1 MAVEDRPVLPNPGN
15 RPALPVVGKGQRRG
29 GRKSERKSPS
39 RTSVP
44 PLLPVF
50 HLWSSLSS
58 KCHQATSQRTFLLSV
73 LGQEYEQ
80 VGCPRLPLFYSSD
93 PPVLKTKTKPVIS
106 TVHSFTSVCQFFPSG
121 LTDFECLVLHWS
133 RNAHHLQCIT

>member
-1 MAVEDRPVLPNPGN
+1 MRKKER
-15 RPALPVVGKGQRRG
+15 KGQRRG

-39 RTSVP
+39 RTNVP
-44 PLLPVF
+44 PLIPVF

-106 TVHSFTSVCQFFPSG
+106 TVHSFTSVCQFFPRYSAHI
-121 LTDFECLVLHWS
+121 LCKVLLWTLRMDIH
-133 RNAHHLQCIT
+133 CGP